1 MSTDQLTAEALA
13 LPMEERVSLAQAL
26 WKSINAGLAEADE
39 ASAIA
44 EAIRRNDELS
54 SGAVTARSHEEVM
67 DAAHRARE

>member
-67 DAAHRARE
+67 DAARRALE